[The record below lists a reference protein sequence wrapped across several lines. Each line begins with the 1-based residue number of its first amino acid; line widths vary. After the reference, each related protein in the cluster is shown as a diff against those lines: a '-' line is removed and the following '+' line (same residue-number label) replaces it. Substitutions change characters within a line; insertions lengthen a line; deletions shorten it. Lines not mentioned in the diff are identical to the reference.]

1 LEHAVLFWN
10 SFSYFG
16 KILKIFTNLEYI
28 IKKFYRWEML
38 EYCADIPPAWN
49 DCRPHKT
56 HKKMRASGVQLY
68 EDKGELRQ
76 ETPKKSTTP

>member
-1 LEHAVLFWN
+1 
-10 SFSYFG
+10 
-16 KILKIFTNLEYI
+16 
-28 IKKFYRWEML
+28 ML

-68 EDKGELRQ
+68 EYKGELRQ
-76 ETPKKSTTP
+76 ETPKKSTTPQRPMQGLPADIRKDRIIPVMLKKNF